1 MIKFDC
7 SRAPGLE
14 KRVKRD
20 SDEVDRTE
28 AKVDG
33 LGSGVQR

>member
-7 SRAPGLE
+7 SRVFGLE

-20 SDEVDRTE
+20 SDEVDRIE
-28 AKVDG
+28 VKVDG
-33 LGSGVQR
+33 LGFGV